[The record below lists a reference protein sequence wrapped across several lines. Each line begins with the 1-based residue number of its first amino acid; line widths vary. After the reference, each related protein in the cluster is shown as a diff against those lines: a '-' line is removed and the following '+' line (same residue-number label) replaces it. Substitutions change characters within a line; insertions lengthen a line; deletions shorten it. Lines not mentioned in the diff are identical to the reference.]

1 MYSDSVTRKTLCPS
15 TRRRSHRGSSRLTAG
30 ARPARGCSARPS
42 NTIAK
47 YAARHNT
54 RPVGESTNGRPAVTG
69 AGEGEGCRVSVR
81 RWGGDPSRGE
91 GHVSLHLL
99 GFRSHPSLRVAPY
112 DSCI

>member
-1 MYSDSVTRKTLCPS
+1 M
-15 TRRRSHRGSSRLTAG
+15 TAG

-69 AGEGEGCRVSVR
+69 AGEGE
-81 RWGGDPSRGE
+81 D
-91 GHVSLHLL
+91 
-99 GFRSHPSLRVAPY
+99 AA
-112 DSCI
+112 